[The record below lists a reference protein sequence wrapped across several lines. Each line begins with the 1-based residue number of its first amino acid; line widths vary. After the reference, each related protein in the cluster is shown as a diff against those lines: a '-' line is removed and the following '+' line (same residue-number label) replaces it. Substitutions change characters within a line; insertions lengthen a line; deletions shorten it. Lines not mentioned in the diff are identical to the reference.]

1 MRVFV
6 TGASGHIGSAVVPE
20 LIHAGHDV
28 VGLARSDEAAATVR
42 AMGAEARRGDL
53 TDLDGLREA
62 ARDADAV
69 VHLGFQHEGIASGR
83 FAEVAA
89 QDQEVVHA
97 ICGEL
102 LDTGKAFLGIG
113 MGRVEDL
120 VNHPNPRAKVALAIH
135 GYTGRGVRTV
145 LVAVPNVTHS
155 ERDRN
160 GFIPQY
166 LRIAR
171 QTGVAYYVGDG
182 ANTWA
187 AGHTLDVARVWALAL
202 DKAPAYSQVTGAT
215 EAKHPSSH
223 HRRVRRPPPGHRGGQ
238 HVGGAGSRA
247 LQGLPL
253 HRHRRQDAEPGDPR
267 TTRLGADP
275 PHPARRPRRR
285 LLLQS
290 LNRQEG

>member
-28 VGLARSDEAAATVR
+28 VGLARSGEAAATVR
-42 AMGAEARRGDL
+42 AMGAEARRGNL
-53 TDLDGLREA
+53 TDLDVLREA
-62 ARDADAV
+62 ARSADAV

-89 QDQEVVHA
+89 QDEEVVHA

-102 LDTGKAFLGIG
+102 VDTGKAFLGIG

-120 VNHPNPRAKVALAIH
+120 ANHRNPRAKVALAIH
-135 GYTGRGVRTV
+135 GYTERGVRTV

-171 QTGVAYYVGDG
+171 QTAVAGYVGDG
-182 ANTWA
+182 ANSWA
-187 AGHTLDVARVWALAL
+187 AGHTLDVARVWALAV
-202 DKAPAYSQVTGAT
+202 DKAPAGSQVTGAT
-215 EAKHPSSH
+215 EAGVPVRTIAETVARHLGIEAVSMSAQQATKHFKAFPFIDIDVKMPNEATRELLGWEPTH
-223 HRRVRRPPPGHRGGQ
+223 PTLLADLD
-238 HVGGAGSRA
+238 AGFYF
-247 LQGLPL
+247 
-253 HRHRRQDAEPGDPR
+253 
-267 TTRLGADP
+267 
-275 PHPARRPRRR
+275 
-285 LLLQS
+285 
-290 LNRQEG
+290 NR